1 MAQHYIM
8 QLKISTQKLFDFY
21 YILENWETFSSI
33 KYFVIFSIK
42 FSGTPLYCAVE
53 NKSIEIVQ
61 LLLQTPNIDVNIGY
75 IFIEF
80 IIL

>member
-1 MAQHYIM
+1 MHFQIYN
-8 QLKISTQKLFDFY
+8 
-21 YILENWETFSSI
+21 IL
-33 KYFVIFSIK
+33 VVFSIK

-75 IFIEF
+75 IFFEF